1 MKRIFLCVI
10 ILMTSAVLAS
20 AQLVGILEDDARIVR
35 GTMPNGL
42 AYYLVPN
49 SSVKGYADFAFVQ
62 RNGLAMEDSS
72 SLGMTY
78 LMECMALTETHNFP
92 DGAIFSF
99 IDDMGLSRTDG
110 LEIEAEDYYTT
121 YSFNN
126 VPIGKNASV
135 VDSMLLAMFNMSS
148 ALIVDDRSVERGKH
162 FFRNMFASSM
172 TLDRRIEDSL
182 ARYYFAGTPLAP
194 PAAEDL
200 MEAVGG
206 YTAADVA
213 AFYKNRCRPD
223 RQAIVIAGDIDAAAV
238 ESKIQALFQIIS
250 RPGTPL
256 PDFPD
261 SVLDAAGGG
270 YFYFQDREADRARV
284 TFDYIADP
292 LDPSLRNTAI
302 PFIYNYVSE
311 VGMDIMRK
319 RLMSALEDAPFY
331 ALDVQTGIVPYLN
344 RISYRLS
351 VECAPEDYADAYVLI
366 LNEVERVLRYGISER
381 EFRRSSGDFM
391 DGLEETYSR
400 RSSLDNRYYRDLCVS
415 NFTDGYVMTGIE
427 LYKSY
432 IETAGTVVDSSTVA
446 TFLSSVFSADSNRTV
461 VCSSPEYSGG
471 LEYFAVRPEPYK
483 EKYIPRRS
491 EPEYAAGSITDR
503 TRFVNQSTGVV
514 SRRLPN
520 GATVAFRRLD
530 SEPGKVHFTAVARGG
545 LSLSGD
551 SLAVLRKYIN
561 DVARI
566 SVVGGMNMYGMQR
579 LQDSL
584 GVSLERTVSVGERRL
599 SGSFPVDRMEDF
611 LDVVAM
617 YFEGAEPDYGTFGKF
632 RRMKEGCEPYALN
645 SPEKVFQA
653 LRQRDVRTM
662 SGELMAEEE
671 AGIAGLD
678 YDAALRFVNALF
690 SNVSEFS
697 FIFVGDFEE
706 NDLLRAVYA
715 SLSGLPGRRAGL
727 GRSENS
733 GFFIASYDAAEEVRV
748 PMSFPRRLYSCKL
761 TVPSE
766 LTVEDR
772 MLSEVAGKV
781 IEREVIRQLS
791 LRGILAEAERR
802 FYRYPEE
809 VMTVEFRFTT
819 AGPVEDV
826 EDMFA
831 DILVSMAEKGI
842 SKGEVAGVKR
852 NMALKDRLRESR
864 DYRYWESVLR
874 NRFVNMKDFY
884 TRRSDALDAVTADQ
898 VNDLLFTVLDEGSLS
913 TLSVIPEE

>member
-10 ILMTSAVLAS
+10 VLMTSVVVAS
-20 AQLVGILEDDARIVR
+20 AQLVGILEDDVRIVR
-35 GTMPNGL
+35 GVMPNGL
-42 AYYLVPN
+42 VYYLVPN
-49 SSVKGYADFAFVQ
+49 SSVKGYADFAFIQ
-62 RNGLAMEDSS
+62 RNGVAMEDSS
-72 SLGMTY
+72 SLGLTY

-99 IDDMGLSRTDG
+99 IDDMGLSRVNG
-110 LEIEAEDYYTT
+110 LEIEAGDYHTI
-121 YSFNN
+121 YSFND
-126 VPIGKNASV
+126 VPIGKNSSM

-162 FFRNMFASSM
+162 FLRNVMASSM

-194 PAAEDL
+194 AAMGDL
-200 MEAVGG
+200 LKAVGK
-206 YTAADVA
+206 YTTADVA

-223 RQAIVIAGDIDAAAV
+223 RQAIVIAGDIDAASV
-238 ESKIQALFQIIS
+238 ESKIRALFQIIS
-250 RPGTPL
+250 RPDTPL

-292 LDPSLRNTAI
+292 LDPSLRNTAV

-311 VGMDIMRK
+311 VGMDIMKK

-351 VECAPEDYADAYVLI
+351 VECAPEDYVDAYVLI
-366 LNEVERVLRYGISER
+366 LNEVERVCQYGISDS
-381 EFRRSSGDFM
+381 EFRKSSEEFIDRL
-391 DGLEETYSR
+391 DETYRR
-400 RSSLDNRYYRDLCVS
+400 RSSLDNKYYRNICVS
-415 NFTDGYVMTGIE
+415 NFTDGYVMAGIE

-432 IETAGTVVDSSTVA
+432 IETAENVVDSHTVSA
-446 TFLSSVFSADSNRTV
+446 FLSSVFSVDSCRTV
-461 VCSSPEYSGG
+461 VCSSPEPTGG
-471 LEYFAVRPEPYK
+471 LEYFAVNPGPYV
-483 EKYIPRRS
+483 EKYFPRRS
-491 EPEYAAGSITDR
+491 SQEYAAGSITER
-503 TRFVNQSTGVV
+503 NSFVNKSTGVV

-520 GATVAFRRLD
+520 GAVVAFRKMD
-530 SEPGKVHFTAVARGG
+530 AEPGMVYFTAVARGG
-545 LSLSGD
+545 VSLSGD

-566 SVVGGMNMYGMQR
+566 SLVGKMNMYGMQR
-579 LQDSL
+579 FQDSL

-599 SGSFPVDRMEDF
+599 SGSFPVGRMEDF
-611 LDVVAM
+611 LDIVAM
-617 YFEGAEPDYGTFGKF
+617 YFEGSEPDYRTFDKF
-632 RRMKEGCEPYALN
+632 RRMEEGCGPYALN

-653 LRQRDVRTM
+653 LRQRDIRSM
-662 SGELMAEEE
+662 SGVLTAEEE
-671 AGIAGLD
+671 AGISELD
-678 YDAALRFVNALF
+678 YDAALKFVNALF

-706 NDLLRAVYA
+706 NDLLRLAYA
-715 SLSGLPGRRAGL
+715 GLSGLPGRRAGL

-733 GFFIASYDAAEEVRV
+733 SFFIASYDAAEEVRV
-748 PMSFPRRLYSCKL
+748 PMSFPRWLYSCKL

-809 VMTVEFRFTT
+809 VMTVEFSFTT
-819 AGPVEDV
+819 AEPVEDV
-826 EDMFA
+826 EDIFA
-831 DILVSMAEKGI
+831 DILVNLAENRV
-842 SKGEVAGVKR
+842 SDGEVAGVKR
-852 NMALKDRLRESR
+852 NMALKDKLRESR
-864 DYRYWESVLR
+864 DYKYWEAVLR
-874 NRFVNMKDFY
+874 NRFVDMKDFY
-884 TRRSDALDAVTADQ
+884 TRRSAALDAVTAKQ
-898 VNDLLFTVLDEGSLS
+898 VNEYLYTILEEGSLS
-913 TLSVIPEE
+913 TLSVVPE

>member
-10 ILMTSAVLAS
+10 VLMTSVVVAS
-20 AQLVGILEDDARIVR
+20 AQLVGILEDDVRIVR
-35 GTMPNGL
+35 GVMPNGL
-42 AYYLVPN
+42 VYYLVPN
-49 SSVKGYADFAFVQ
+49 SSVKGYADFAFIQ
-62 RNGLAMEDSS
+62 RNGVAMEDSS
-72 SLGMTY
+72 SLGLTY

-99 IDDMGLSRTDG
+99 IDDMGLSRVNG
-110 LEIEAEDYYTT
+110 LEIEAGDYHTI
-121 YSFNN
+121 YSFND
-126 VPIGKNASV
+126 VPIGKNSSM

-162 FFRNMFASSM
+162 FLRNVMASSM

-194 PAAEDL
+194 AAMGDL
-200 MEAVGG
+200 LKAVGK
-206 YTAADVA
+206 YTTADVA

-223 RQAIVIAGDIDAAAV
+223 RQAIVIAGDIDAASV
-238 ESKIQALFQIIS
+238 ESKIRALFQIIS
-250 RPGTPL
+250 RPDTPL

-292 LDPSLRNTAI
+292 LDPSLRNTAV

-311 VGMDIMRK
+311 VGMDIMKK

-351 VECAPEDYADAYVLI
+351 VECAPEDYVDAYVLI
-366 LNEVERVLRYGISER
+366 LNEVERVCQYGISDS
-381 EFRRSSGDFM
+381 EFRKSSEEFIDRL
-391 DGLEETYSR
+391 DETYRR
-400 RSSLDNRYYRDLCVS
+400 RSSLDNKYYRNICVS
-415 NFTDGYVMTGIE
+415 NFTDGYVMAGIE

-432 IETAGTVVDSSTVA
+432 IETAENVVDSHTVSA
-446 TFLSSVFSADSNRTV
+446 FLSSVFSVDSCRTV
-461 VCSSPEYSGG
+461 VCSSPEPTGG
-471 LEYFAVRPEPYK
+471 LEYFAVNPGPYV
-483 EKYIPRRS
+483 EKYFPRRS
-491 EPEYAAGSITDR
+491 SQEYAAGSITER
-503 TRFVNQSTGVV
+503 NSFVNKSTGVV

-520 GATVAFRRLD
+520 GAVVAFRKMD
-530 SEPGKVHFTAVARGG
+530 AEPGMVYFTAVARGG
-545 LSLSGD
+545 VSLSGD

-566 SVVGGMNMYGMQR
+566 SLVGKMNMYGMQR
-579 LQDSL
+579 FQDSL

-599 SGSFPVDRMEDF
+599 SGSFPVGRMEDF
-611 LDVVAM
+611 LDIVAM
-617 YFEGAEPDYGTFGKF
+617 YFEGSEPDYRTFDKF
-632 RRMKEGCEPYALN
+632 RRMEEGCGPYALN

-653 LRQRDVRTM
+653 LRQRDIRSM
-662 SGELMAEEE
+662 SGVLSAEEE
-671 AGIAGLD
+671 AGISELD
-678 YDAALRFVNALF
+678 YDAALKFVNALF

-706 NDLLRAVYA
+706 NDLLRSAYA

-733 GFFIASYDAAEEVRV
+733 SFFIASYDAAEEVRV
-748 PMSFPRRLYSCKL
+748 PMSFPRWLYSCKL

-809 VMTVEFRFTT
+809 VMTVEFSFTT
-819 AGPVEDV
+819 AEPVEDV
-826 EDMFA
+826 EDIFA
-831 DILVSMAEKGI
+831 DILVNLAENRV
-842 SKGEVAGVKR
+842 SDGEVAGVKR
-852 NMALKDRLRESR
+852 NMALKDKLRESR
-864 DYRYWESVLR
+864 DYKYWEAVLR
-874 NRFVNMKDFY
+874 NRFVDMKDFY
-884 TRRSDALDAVTADQ
+884 TRRSAALDAVTAKQ
-898 VNDLLFTVLDEGSLS
+898 VNEYLYTILEEGSLS
-913 TLSVIPEE
+913 TLSVVPE

>member
-10 ILMTSAVLAS
+10 VLMTSVVVAS
-20 AQLVGILEDDARIVR
+20 AQLVGILEDDVRIVR
-35 GTMPNGL
+35 GVMPNGL
-42 AYYLVPN
+42 VYYLVPN
-49 SSVKGYADFAFVQ
+49 SSVKGYADFAFIQ
-62 RNGLAMEDSS
+62 RNGVAMEDSS
-72 SLGMTY
+72 SLGLTY

-99 IDDMGLSRTDG
+99 IDDMGLSRVNG
-110 LEIEAEDYYTT
+110 LEIEAGDYHTI
-121 YSFNN
+121 YSFND
-126 VPIGKNASV
+126 VPIGKNSSM

-162 FFRNMFASSM
+162 FLRNVMASSM

-194 PAAEDL
+194 AAMGDL
-200 MEAVGG
+200 LKAVGK
-206 YTAADVA
+206 YTTADVA

-223 RQAIVIAGDIDAAAV
+223 RQAIVIAGDIDAASV
-238 ESKIQALFQIIS
+238 ESKIRALFQIIS
-250 RPGTPL
+250 RPDTPL

-292 LDPSLRNTAI
+292 LDPSLRNTAV

-311 VGMDIMRK
+311 VGMDIMKK

-351 VECAPEDYADAYVLI
+351 VECAPEDYVDAYVLI
-366 LNEVERVLRYGISER
+366 LNEVERVCQYGISDS
-381 EFRRSSGDFM
+381 EFRKSSEEFIDRL
-391 DGLEETYSR
+391 DETYRR
-400 RSSLDNRYYRDLCVS
+400 RSSLDNKYYRNICVS
-415 NFTDGYVMTGIE
+415 NFTDGYVMAGIE

-432 IETAGTVVDSSTVA
+432 IETAENVVDSHTVSA
-446 TFLSSVFSADSNRTV
+446 FLSSVFSVDSCRTV
-461 VCSSPEYSGG
+461 VCSSPEPTGG
-471 LEYFAVRPEPYK
+471 LEYFAVNPGPYV
-483 EKYIPRRS
+483 EKYFPRRS
-491 EPEYAAGSITDR
+491 SQEYAAGSITER
-503 TRFVNQSTGVV
+503 NSFVNKSTGVV

-520 GATVAFRRLD
+520 GAVVAFRKMD
-530 SEPGKVHFTAVARGG
+530 AEPGMVYFTAVARGG
-545 LSLSGD
+545 VSLSGD

-566 SVVGGMNMYGMQR
+566 SLVGKMNMYGMQR
-579 LQDSL
+579 FQDSL

-599 SGSFPVDRMEDF
+599 SGSFPVGRMEDF
-611 LDVVAM
+611 LDIVAM
-617 YFEGAEPDYGTFGKF
+617 YFEGSEPDYRTFDKF
-632 RRMKEGCEPYALN
+632 RRMEEGCAPYALN

-653 LRQRDVRTM
+653 LRQRDIRSM
-662 SGELMAEEE
+662 SGVLTAEEE
-671 AGIAGLD
+671 AGISELD
-678 YDAALRFVNALF
+678 YDAALKFVSALF

-706 NDLLRAVYA
+706 NDLLRSAYA

-733 GFFIASYDAAEEVRV
+733 SFFIASYDAAEEVRV
-748 PMSFPRRLYSCKL
+748 PMSFPRWLYSCKL

-809 VMTVEFRFTT
+809 VMTVEFSFTT
-819 AGPVEDV
+819 AEPVEDV
-826 EDMFA
+826 EDIFA
-831 DILVSMAEKGI
+831 DILVNLAENRV
-842 SKGEVAGVKR
+842 SDGEVAGVKR
-852 NMALKDRLRESR
+852 NMALKDKLRESR
-864 DYRYWESVLR
+864 DYKYWEAVLR
-874 NRFVNMKDFY
+874 NRFVDMKDFY
-884 TRRSDALDAVTADQ
+884 TRRSAALDAVTAKQ
-898 VNDLLFTVLDEGSLS
+898 VNEYLYTILEEGSLS
-913 TLSVIPEE
+913 TLSVVPE

>member
-1 MKRIFLCVI
+1 M
-10 ILMTSAVLAS
+10 ILMTSSVLAS

-35 GTMPNGL
+35 GIMPNGL
-42 AYYLVPN
+42 VYYLVPN

-62 RNGLAMEDSS
+62 RNGLALEDSS

-99 IDDMGLSRTDG
+99 IDDMGLSRVNG
-110 LEIEAEDYYTT
+110 LEIEAGDYHTI
-121 YSFNN
+121 YSFND
-126 VPIGKNASV
+126 VPIGKN
-135 VDSMLLAMFNMSS
+135 SS
-148 ALIVDDRSVERGKH
+148 LIVDDRSVERGKH

-194 PAAEDL
+194 AAIEDL
-200 MEAVGG
+200 LKAVDG

-238 ESKIQALFQIIS
+238 ESKIRALFQIIP

-284 TFDYIADP
+284 TFDYIVDP

-311 VGMDIMRK
+311 VGMDIMKK

-351 VECAPEDYADAYVLI
+351 VECAPEDYVDAYVLI
-366 LNEVERVLRYGISER
+366 LNEVERVCQYGISDS
-381 EFRRSSGDFM
+381 EFRKSSEEFIDRL
-391 DGLEETYSR
+391 DETYRR
-400 RSSLDNRYYRDLCVS
+400 RSSLDNKYYRNICVS
-415 NFTDGYVMTGIE
+415 NFTDGYVMAGIE

-432 IETAGTVVDSSTVA
+432 IETAENVVDSHTVSA
-446 TFLSSVFSADSNRTV
+446 FLSSVFSVDSCRTV
-461 VCSSPEYSGG
+461 VCSSPEPTGG
-471 LEYFAVRPEPYK
+471 LEYFAVNPGPYV
-483 EKYIPRRS
+483 EKYFPRRS
-491 EPEYAAGSITDR
+491 SQEYAAGSITER
-503 TRFVNQSTGVV
+503 NSFVNKSTGVV

-520 GATVAFRRLD
+520 GAVVAFRKMD
-530 SEPGKVHFTAVARGG
+530 AEPGMVYFTAVARGG
-545 LSLSGD
+545 VSLSGD

-566 SVVGGMNMYGMQR
+566 SLVGKMNMYGMQR
-579 LQDSL
+579 FQDSL

-599 SGSFPVDRMEDF
+599 SGSFPVEHMEDF
-611 LDVVAM
+611 LDIVAM
-617 YFEGAEPDYGTFGKF
+617 YFEGSEPDYQTFDKF
-632 RRMKEGCEPYALN
+632 RRMEEGCGPYALN

-653 LRQRDVRTM
+653 LRQRDIRSM
-662 SGELMAEEE
+662 SGVLTAEEE
-671 AGIAGLD
+671 AGISELD
-678 YDAALRFVNALF
+678 YDAALKFVNALF

-706 NDLLRAVYA
+706 NDLLRSAYA

-733 GFFIASYDAAEEVRV
+733 SFFIASYDAAEEVRV
-748 PMSFPRRLYSCKL
+748 PMSFPRWLYSCKL

-809 VMTVEFRFTT
+809 VMTVEFSFT
-819 AGPVEDV
+819 AAEPVEDV
-826 EDMFA
+826 EEMFA
-831 DILVSMAEKGI
+831 DILVALAEKGV
-842 SKGEVAGVKR
+842 SEGEVAGVKR
-852 NMALKDRLRESR
+852 NMALKDKLRESR
-864 DYRYWESVLR
+864 DYKYWEAVLR
-874 NRFVNMKDFY
+874 NRFVDMKDFY
-884 TRRSDALDAVTADQ
+884 TRRSAALDAVTAKQ
-898 VNDLLFTVLDEGSLS
+898 VNEYLYTILEEGSLS
-913 TLSVIPEE
+913 TLSVVPE

>member
-99 IDDMGLSRTDG
+99 ID
-110 LEIEAEDYYTT
+110 EEDYHTT

-194 PAAEDL
+194 AAIGDL
-200 MEAVGG
+200 LKAVDG

-238 ESKIQALFQIIS
+238 ESKIRALFQIIP

-284 TFDYIADP
+284 TFDYIVDP

-311 VGMDIMRK
+311 VGMDIMKK

-432 IETAGTVVDSSTVA
+432 IETAGTVVDSSTVTA
-446 TFLSSVFSADSNRTV
+446 FLSSVFSADSNRTV

-520 GATVAFRRLD
+520 GATVAFRRLG

-566 SVVGGMNMYGMQR
+566 SVLGGMNMYGMHR
-579 LQDSL
+579 FQDSL

-831 DILVSMAEKGI
+831 DILVSMAEKGV

-884 TRRSDALDAVTADQ
+884 TRRSAALDAVTADQ

>member
-10 ILMTSAVLAS
+10 VLMTSSVLAS
-20 AQLVGILEDDARIVR
+20 AQLVGILEDDVRIVR
-35 GTMPNGL
+35 GVMPNGL
-42 AYYLVPN
+42 VYYLVPN
-49 SSVKGYADFAFVQ
+49 SSVKGYADFAFIQ
-62 RNGLAMEDSS
+62 RNGVAMEDSS
-72 SLGMTY
+72 SLGLTY

-99 IDDMGLSRTDG
+99 IDDMGLSRVNG
-110 LEIEAEDYYTT
+110 LEIEAGDYHTI
-121 YSFNN
+121 YSFND
-126 VPIGKNASV
+126 VPIGKNSSM

-162 FFRNMFASSM
+162 FLRNVMASSM

-194 PAAEDL
+194 AAMGDL
-200 MEAVGG
+200 LKAVGK
-206 YTAADVA
+206 YTTADVA

-223 RQAIVIAGDIDAAAV
+223 RQAIVIAGDIDAASV
-238 ESKIQALFQIIS
+238 ESKIRALFQIIS
-250 RPGTPL
+250 RPDTPL

-292 LDPSLRNTAI
+292 LDPSLRNTAV

-311 VGMDIMRK
+311 VGMDIMKK

-351 VECAPEDYADAYVLI
+351 VECAPEDYVDAYVLI
-366 LNEVERVLRYGISER
+366 LNEVERVCQYGISDS
-381 EFRRSSGDFM
+381 EFRKSSEEFIDRL
-391 DGLEETYSR
+391 DETYRR
-400 RSSLDNRYYRDLCVS
+400 RSSLDNKYYRNICVS
-415 NFTDGYVMTGIE
+415 NFTDGYVMAGIE

-432 IETAGTVVDSSTVA
+432 IETAENVVDSHTVSA
-446 TFLSSVFSADSNRTV
+446 FLSSVFSVDSCRTV
-461 VCSSPEYSGG
+461 VCSSPEPTGG
-471 LEYFAVRPEPYK
+471 LEYFAVNPGPYV
-483 EKYIPRRS
+483 EKYFPRRS
-491 EPEYAAGSITDR
+491 SQEYAAGSITER
-503 TRFVNQSTGVV
+503 NSFVNKSTGVV

-520 GATVAFRRLD
+520 GAVVAFRKMD
-530 SEPGKVHFTAVARGG
+530 AEPGMVYFTAVARGG
-545 LSLSGD
+545 VSLSGD

-566 SVVGGMNMYGMQR
+566 SLVGKMNMYGMQR
-579 LQDSL
+579 FQDSL

-599 SGSFPVDRMEDF
+599 SGSFPVERMEDF
-611 LDVVAM
+611 LDIVAM
-617 YFEGAEPDYGTFGKF
+617 YFEGSEPDYRTFDKF
-632 RRMKEGCEPYALN
+632 RRMEEGCGPYALN

-653 LRQRDVRTM
+653 LRQRDIRSM
-662 SGELMAEEE
+662 SGVLTAEEE
-671 AGIAGLD
+671 AGISELD
-678 YDAALRFVNALF
+678 YDAALKFVNALF

-706 NDLLRAVYA
+706 NDLLRSAYA

-733 GFFIASYDAAEEVRV
+733 SFFIASYDAAEEVRV
-748 PMSFPRRLYSCKL
+748 PMSFPRWLYSCKL

-809 VMTVEFRFTT
+809 VMTVEFSFTT
-819 AGPVEDV
+819 AEPVEDV
-826 EDMFA
+826 EDIFA
-831 DILVSMAEKGI
+831 DILVNLAENRV
-842 SKGEVAGVKR
+842 SDGEVAGVKR
-852 NMALKDRLRESR
+852 NMALKDKLRESR
-864 DYRYWESVLR
+864 DYKYWEAVLR
-874 NRFVNMKDFY
+874 NRFVDMKDFY
-884 TRRSDALDAVTADQ
+884 TRRSAALDAVTAKQ
-898 VNDLLFTVLDEGSLS
+898 VNEYLYTILEEGSLS
-913 TLSVIPEE
+913 TLSVVPE

>member
-10 ILMTSAVLAS
+10 VLMTSVVVAS
-20 AQLVGILEDDARIVR
+20 AQLVGILEDDVRIVR
-35 GTMPNGL
+35 GVMPNGL
-42 AYYLVPN
+42 VYYLVPN
-49 SSVKGYADFAFVQ
+49 SSVKGYADFAFIQ
-62 RNGLAMEDSS
+62 RNGVAMEDSS
-72 SLGMTY
+72 SLGLTY

-99 IDDMGLSRTDG
+99 IDDMGLSRVNG
-110 LEIEAEDYYTT
+110 LEIEAGDYHTI
-121 YSFNN
+121 YSFND
-126 VPIGKNASV
+126 VPIGKNSSM

-162 FFRNMFASSM
+162 FLRNVMASSM

-194 PAAEDL
+194 AAMGDL
-200 MEAVGG
+200 LKAVGK
-206 YTAADVA
+206 YTTADVA

-223 RQAIVIAGDIDAAAV
+223 RQAIVIAGDIDAASV
-238 ESKIQALFQIIS
+238 ESKIRALFQIIS
-250 RPGTPL
+250 RPDTPL

-292 LDPSLRNTAI
+292 LDPSLRNTAV

-311 VGMDIMRK
+311 VGMDIMKK

-351 VECAPEDYADAYVLI
+351 VECAPEDYVDAYVLI
-366 LNEVERVLRYGISER
+366 LNEVERVCQYGISDS
-381 EFRRSSGDFM
+381 EFRKSSEEFIDRL
-391 DGLEETYSR
+391 DETYRR
-400 RSSLDNRYYRDLCVS
+400 RSSLDNKYYRNICVS
-415 NFTDGYVMTGIE
+415 NFTDGYVMAGIE

-432 IETAGTVVDSSTVA
+432 IETAENVVDSHTVSA
-446 TFLSSVFSADSNRTV
+446 FLSSVFSVDSCRTV
-461 VCSSPEYSGG
+461 VCSSPEPTGG
-471 LEYFAVRPEPYK
+471 LEYFAVNPGPYV
-483 EKYIPRRS
+483 EKYFPRRS
-491 EPEYAAGSITDR
+491 SQEYAAGSITER
-503 TRFVNQSTGVV
+503 NSFVNKSTGVV

-520 GATVAFRRLD
+520 GAVVAFRKMD
-530 SEPGKVHFTAVARGG
+530 AEPGMVYFTAVARGG
-545 LSLSGD
+545 VSLSGD

-566 SVVGGMNMYGMQR
+566 SLVGKMNMYGMQR
-579 LQDSL
+579 FQDSL

-599 SGSFPVDRMEDF
+599 SGSFPVERMEDF
-611 LDVVAM
+611 LDIVAM
-617 YFEGAEPDYGTFGKF
+617 YFEGSEPDYRTFDKF
-632 RRMKEGCEPYALN
+632 RRMEEGCGPYALN

-653 LRQRDVRTM
+653 LRQRDIRSM
-662 SGELMAEEE
+662 SGVLTAEEE
-671 AGIAGLD
+671 AGISELD
-678 YDAALRFVNALF
+678 YDAALKFVNALF

-706 NDLLRAVYA
+706 NDLLRSAYA

-733 GFFIASYDAAEEVRV
+733 SFFIASYDAAEEVRV
-748 PMSFPRRLYSCKL
+748 PMSFPRWLYSCKL

-809 VMTVEFRFTT
+809 VMTVEFSFTT
-819 AGPVEDV
+819 AEPVEDV
-826 EDMFA
+826 EDIFA
-831 DILVSMAEKGI
+831 DILVNLAENRV
-842 SKGEVAGVKR
+842 SDGEVAGVKR
-852 NMALKDRLRESR
+852 NMALKDKLRESR
-864 DYRYWESVLR
+864 DYKYWEAVLR
-874 NRFVNMKDFY
+874 NRFVDMKDFY
-884 TRRSDALDAVTADQ
+884 TRRSAALDAVTAKQ
-898 VNDLLFTVLDEGSLS
+898 VNEYLYTILEEGSLS
-913 TLSVIPEE
+913 TLSVVPE

>member
-10 ILMTSAVLAS
+10 VLMTSVVVAS
-20 AQLVGILEDDARIVR
+20 AQLVGILEDDVRIVR
-35 GTMPNGL
+35 GVMPNGL
-42 AYYLVPN
+42 VYYLVPN
-49 SSVKGYADFAFVQ
+49 SSVKGYADFAFIQ
-62 RNGLAMEDSS
+62 RNGVAMEDSS
-72 SLGMTY
+72 SLGLTY

-99 IDDMGLSRTDG
+99 IDDMGLSRVNG
-110 LEIEAEDYYTT
+110 LEIEAGDYHTI
-121 YSFNN
+121 YSFND
-126 VPIGKNASV
+126 VPIGKNSSM

-162 FFRNMFASSM
+162 FLRNVMASSM

-194 PAAEDL
+194 AAMGDL
-200 MEAVGG
+200 LKAVGK
-206 YTAADVA
+206 YTTADVA

-223 RQAIVIAGDIDAAAV
+223 RQAIVIAGDIDAASV
-238 ESKIQALFQIIS
+238 ESKIRALFQIIS
-250 RPGTPL
+250 RPDTPL

-292 LDPSLRNTAI
+292 LAPSLRNTAV

-311 VGMDIMRK
+311 VGMDIMKK

-351 VECAPEDYADAYVLI
+351 VECAPEDYVDAYVLI
-366 LNEVERVLRYGISER
+366 LNEVERVCQYGISDS
-381 EFRRSSGDFM
+381 EFRKSSEEFIDRL
-391 DGLEETYSR
+391 DETYRR
-400 RSSLDNRYYRDLCVS
+400 RSSLDNKYYRNICVS
-415 NFTDGYVMTGIE
+415 NFTDGYVMAGIE

-432 IETAGTVVDSSTVA
+432 IETADNVVDSHTVSA
-446 TFLSSVFSADSNRTV
+446 FLSSVFSVDSCRTV
-461 VCSSPEYSGG
+461 VCSSPEPTGG
-471 LEYFAVRPEPYK
+471 LEYFAVRPGPYR
-483 EKYIPRRS
+483 EKYVSRRP
-491 EPEYAAGSITDR
+491 ELEYAAGSITDR
-503 TRFVNQSTGVV
+503 TRFVNKSTGVV

-520 GATVAFRRLD
+520 GAVVAFRKMD
-530 SEPGKVHFTAVARGG
+530 AEPGMVYFTAVARGG
-545 LSLSGD
+545 VSLSGD

-566 SVVGGMNMYGMQR
+566 SLVGKMNMYGMR
-579 LQDSL
+579 RFQDSL

-599 SGSFPVDRMEDF
+599 SGSFPVGRMEDF
-611 LDVVAM
+611 LDIVAM
-617 YFEGAEPDYGTFGKF
+617 YFEGSEPDYQTFDKF
-632 RRMKEGCEPYALN
+632 RRMEEGCGPYALN

-653 LRQRDVRTM
+653 LRQRDIRSM
-662 SGELMAEEE
+662 SGVLTAEEE
-671 AGIAGLD
+671 AGISELD
-678 YDAALRFVNALF
+678 YDAALKFVNALF

-706 NDLLRAVYA
+706 NDLLRSAYA

-733 GFFIASYDAAEEVRV
+733 SFFIASYDAAEEVRV
-748 PMSFPRRLYSCKL
+748 PMSFPRWLYSCKL

-809 VMTVEFRFTT
+809 VMTVEFSFTT
-819 AGPVEDV
+819 AEPVEDV
-826 EDMFA
+826 EDIFA
-831 DILVSMAEKGI
+831 DILVNLAENRV
-842 SKGEVAGVKR
+842 SDGEVAGVKR
-852 NMALKDRLRESR
+852 NMALKDKLRESR
-864 DYRYWESVLR
+864 DYKYWEAVLR

-884 TRRSDALDAVTADQ
+884 TRRSAALDAVTAKQ
-898 VNDLLFTVLDEGSLS
+898 VNEYLYTILEEGSLS
-913 TLSVIPEE
+913 TLSVVPE

>member
-1 MKRIFLCVI
+1 M
-10 ILMTSAVLAS
+10 ILMTSSVLAS
-20 AQLVGILEDDARIVR
+20 AQLVGILEDDVRIVR
-35 GTMPNGL
+35 GVMPNGL
-42 AYYLVPN
+42 VYYLVPN
-49 SSVKGYADFAFVQ
+49 SSVKGYADFAFIQ
-62 RNGLAMEDSS
+62 RNGVAMEDSS
-72 SLGMTY
+72 SLGLTY

-99 IDDMGLSRTDG
+99 IDDMGLSRVNG
-110 LEIEAEDYYTT
+110 LEIEAGDYHTI
-121 YSFNN
+121 YSFND
-126 VPIGKNASV
+126 VPIGKNSSM

-162 FFRNMFASSM
+162 FLRNVMASSM

-194 PAAEDL
+194 AAMGDL
-200 MEAVGG
+200 LKAVGK
-206 YTAADVA
+206 YTTADVA

-223 RQAIVIAGDIDAAAV
+223 RQAIVIAGDIDAASV
-238 ESKIQALFQIIS
+238 ESKIRALFQIIS
-250 RPGTPL
+250 RPDTPL

-292 LDPSLRNTAI
+292 LDPSLRNTAV

-311 VGMDIMRK
+311 VGMDIMKK

-351 VECAPEDYADAYVLI
+351 VECAPEDYVDAYVLI
-366 LNEVERVLRYGISER
+366 LNEVERVCQYGISDS
-381 EFRRSSGDFM
+381 EFRKSSEEFIDRL
-391 DGLEETYSR
+391 DETYRR
-400 RSSLDNRYYRDLCVS
+400 RSSLDNKYYRNICVS
-415 NFTDGYVMTGIE
+415 NFTDGYVMAGIE

-432 IETAGTVVDSSTVA
+432 IETAENVVDSHTVSA
-446 TFLSSVFSADSNRTV
+446 FLSSVFSVDSCRTV
-461 VCSSPEYSGG
+461 VCSSPEPTGG
-471 LEYFAVRPEPYK
+471 LEYFAVNPGPYV
-483 EKYIPRRS
+483 EKYFPRRS
-491 EPEYAAGSITDR
+491 SQEYAAGSITER
-503 TRFVNQSTGVV
+503 NSFVNKSTGVV

-520 GATVAFRRLD
+520 GAVVAFRKMD
-530 SEPGKVHFTAVARGG
+530 AEPGMVYFTAVARGG
-545 LSLSGD
+545 VSLSGD

-566 SVVGGMNMYGMQR
+566 SLIGKMNMYGMQR
-579 LQDSL
+579 FQDSL

-599 SGSFPVDRMEDF
+599 SGSFPVGRMEDF
-611 LDVVAM
+611 LDIVAM
-617 YFEGAEPDYGTFGKF
+617 YFEGSEPDYRTFDKF
-632 RRMKEGCEPYALN
+632 RRMEEGCGPYALN

-653 LRQRDVRTM
+653 LRQRDIRSM
-662 SGELMAEEE
+662 SGVLTAEEE
-671 AGIAGLD
+671 AGISELD
-678 YDAALRFVNALF
+678 YDAALKFVNALF

-706 NDLLRAVYA
+706 NDLLRSAYA

-733 GFFIASYDAAEEVRV
+733 SFFIASYDAAEEVRV
-748 PMSFPRRLYSCKL
+748 PMSFPRWLYSCKL

-809 VMTVEFRFTT
+809 VMTVEFSFTT
-819 AGPVEDV
+819 AEPVEDV
-826 EDMFA
+826 EDIFA
-831 DILVSMAEKGI
+831 DILVNLAENRV
-842 SKGEVAGVKR
+842 SDGEVAGVKR
-852 NMALKDRLRESR
+852 NMALKDKLRESR
-864 DYRYWESVLR
+864 DYKYWEAVLR
-874 NRFVNMKDFY
+874 NRFVDMKDFY
-884 TRRSDALDAVTADQ
+884 TRRSAALDAVTAKQ
-898 VNDLLFTVLDEGSLS
+898 VNEYLYTILEEGSLS
-913 TLSVIPEE
+913 TLSVVPE

>member
-1 MKRIFLCVI
+1 M
-10 ILMTSAVLAS
+10 ILMTSSVLAS
-20 AQLVGILEDDARIVR
+20 AQLVGILEDDVRIVR
-35 GTMPNGL
+35 GVMPNGL
-42 AYYLVPN
+42 VYYLVPN
-49 SSVKGYADFAFVQ
+49 SSVKGYADFAFIQ
-62 RNGLAMEDSS
+62 RNGVAMEDSS
-72 SLGMTY
+72 SLGLTY

-99 IDDMGLSRTDG
+99 IDDMGLSRVNG
-110 LEIEAEDYYTT
+110 LEIEAGDYHTI
-121 YSFNN
+121 YSFND
-126 VPIGKNASV
+126 VPIGKNSSM

-162 FFRNMFASSM
+162 FLRNVMASSM

-194 PAAEDL
+194 AAMGDL
-200 MEAVGG
+200 LKAVGK
-206 YTAADVA
+206 YTTADVA

-223 RQAIVIAGDIDAAAV
+223 RQAIVIAGDIDAASV
-238 ESKIQALFQIIS
+238 ESKIRALFQIIS
-250 RPGTPL
+250 RPDTPL

-292 LDPSLRNTAI
+292 LDPSLRNTAV

-311 VGMDIMRK
+311 VGMDIMK
-319 RLMSALEDAPFY
+319 MEDAPFY

-351 VECAPEDYADAYVLI
+351 VECAPEDYVDAYVLI
-366 LNEVERVLRYGISER
+366 MNEVERVCQYGISDS
-381 EFRRSSGDFM
+381 EFRKSSEEFIDRL
-391 DGLEETYSR
+391 DETYRR
-400 RSSLDNRYYRDLCVS
+400 RSSLDNKYYRNICVS
-415 NFTDGYVMTGIE
+415 NFTDGYVMAGIE

-432 IETAGTVVDSSTVA
+432 IETAENVVDSHTVSA
-446 TFLSSVFSADSNRTV
+446 FLSSVFSVDSCRTV
-461 VCSSPEYSGG
+461 VCSSPEPTGG
-471 LEYFAVRPEPYK
+471 LEYFAVNPGPYV
-483 EKYIPRRS
+483 EKYFPRRS
-491 EPEYAAGSITDR
+491 SQEYAAGSITER
-503 TRFVNQSTGVV
+503 NSFVNKSTGVV

-520 GATVAFRRLD
+520 GAVVAFRKMD
-530 SEPGKVHFTAVARGG
+530 AEPGMVYFTAVARGG
-545 LSLSGD
+545 VSLSGD

-566 SVVGGMNMYGMQR
+566 SLVGKMNMYGMQR
-579 LQDSL
+579 FQDSL

-599 SGSFPVDRMEDF
+599 SGSFPVGRMEDF
-611 LDVVAM
+611 LDIVAM
-617 YFEGAEPDYGTFGKF
+617 YFGGSEPDYRTFDKF
-632 RRMKEGCEPYALN
+632 RRMEEGCGPYALN

-653 LRQRDVRTM
+653 LRQRDIRSM
-662 SGELMAEEE
+662 SGVLTAEEE
-671 AGIAGLD
+671 AGISELD
-678 YDAALRFVNALF
+678 YDAALKFVNALF

-706 NDLLRAVYA
+706 NDLLRSAYA

-733 GFFIASYDAAEEVRV
+733 SFFIASYDAAEEVRV
-748 PMSFPRRLYSCKL
+748 PMSFPRWLYSCKL

-809 VMTVEFRFTT
+809 VMTVEFSFTT
-819 AGPVEDV
+819 AEPVEDV
-826 EDMFA
+826 EDIFA
-831 DILVSMAEKGI
+831 DILVNLAENRV
-842 SKGEVAGVKR
+842 SDGEVAGVKR
-852 NMALKDRLRESR
+852 NMALKDKLRESR
-864 DYRYWESVLR
+864 DYKYWEAVLR
-874 NRFVNMKDFY
+874 NRFVDMKDFY
-884 TRRSDALDAVTADQ
+884 TRRSAALDAVTAKQ
-898 VNDLLFTVLDEGSLS
+898 VNEYLYTILEEGSLS
-913 TLSVIPEE
+913 TLSVVPE

>member
-10 ILMTSAVLAS
+10 VLMTSVVVAS
-20 AQLVGILEDDARIVR
+20 AQLVGILEDDVRIVR
-35 GTMPNGL
+35 GVMPNGL
-42 AYYLVPN
+42 VYYLVPN
-49 SSVKGYADFAFVQ
+49 SSVKGYADFAFIQ
-62 RNGLAMEDSS
+62 RNGVAMEDSS
-72 SLGMTY
+72 SLGLTY

-99 IDDMGLSRTDG
+99 IDDMGLSRANG
-110 LEIEAEDYYTT
+110 LEIEAGDYHTI
-121 YSFNN
+121 YSFND
-126 VPIGKNASV
+126 VPIGKNSSM

-162 FFRNMFASSM
+162 FLRNVMASSM

-194 PAAEDL
+194 AAMGDL
-200 MEAVGG
+200 LKAVGK
-206 YTAADVA
+206 YTTADVA

-223 RQAIVIAGDIDAAAV
+223 RQAIVIAGDIDAASV
-238 ESKIQALFQIIS
+238 ESKIRALFQIIS
-250 RPGTPL
+250 RPDTPL

-292 LDPSLRNTAI
+292 LDPSLRNTAV

-311 VGMDIMRK
+311 VGMDIMKK

-351 VECAPEDYADAYVLI
+351 VECAPEDYVDAYVLI
-366 LNEVERVLRYGISER
+366 LNEVERVCQYGISDS
-381 EFRRSSGDFM
+381 EFRKSSEEFIDRL
-391 DGLEETYSR
+391 DETYRR
-400 RSSLDNRYYRDLCVS
+400 RSSLDNKYYRNICVS
-415 NFTDGYVMTGIE
+415 NFTDGYVMAGIE

-432 IETAGTVVDSSTVA
+432 IETAENVVDSHTVSA
-446 TFLSSVFSADSNRTV
+446 FLSSVFSVDSCRTV
-461 VCSSPEYSGG
+461 VCSSPEPTGG
-471 LEYFAVRPEPYK
+471 LEYFAVNPGPYV
-483 EKYIPRRS
+483 EKYFPRRS
-491 EPEYAAGSITDR
+491 SQEYAAGSITER
-503 TRFVNQSTGVV
+503 NSFVNKSTGVV

-520 GATVAFRRLD
+520 GAVVAFRKMD
-530 SEPGKVHFTAVARGG
+530 AEPGMVYFTAVARGG
-545 LSLSGD
+545 VSLSGD

-566 SVVGGMNMYGMQR
+566 SLVGKMNMYGMQR
-579 LQDSL
+579 FQDSL

-599 SGSFPVDRMEDF
+599 SGSFPVGRMEDF
-611 LDVVAM
+611 LDIVAM
-617 YFEGAEPDYGTFGKF
+617 YFEGSEPDFRTFDKF
-632 RRMKEGCEPYALN
+632 RRMEEGCGPYALN

-653 LRQRDVRTM
+653 LRQRDIRSM
-662 SGELMAEEE
+662 SGVLTAEEE
-671 AGIAGLD
+671 AGISELD
-678 YDAALRFVNALF
+678 YDAALKFVNALF

-706 NDLLRAVYA
+706 NDLLRSAYA

-733 GFFIASYDAAEEVRV
+733 SFFIASYDAAEEVRV
-748 PMSFPRRLYSCKL
+748 PMSFPRWLYSCKL

-809 VMTVEFRFTT
+809 VMTVEFSFTT
-819 AGPVEDV
+819 AEPVEDV
-826 EDMFA
+826 EDIFA
-831 DILVSMAEKGI
+831 DILVNLAENRV
-842 SKGEVAGVKR
+842 SDGEVAGVKR
-852 NMALKDRLRESR
+852 NMALKDKLRESR
-864 DYRYWESVLR
+864 DYKYWEAVLR

-884 TRRSDALDAVTADQ
+884 TRRSAALDAVTAKQ
-898 VNDLLFTVLDEGSLS
+898 VNEYLYTILEEGSLS
-913 TLSVIPEE
+913 TLSVVPE

>member
-10 ILMTSAVLAS
+10 VLMTSVVVAS
-20 AQLVGILEDDARIVR
+20 AQLVGILEDDVRIVR
-35 GTMPNGL
+35 GVMPNGL
-42 AYYLVPN
+42 VYYLVPN
-49 SSVKGYADFAFVQ
+49 SSVKGYADFAFIQ
-62 RNGLAMEDSS
+62 RNGVAMEDSS
-72 SLGMTY
+72 SLGLTY

-99 IDDMGLSRTDG
+99 IDDMGLSRVNG
-110 LEIEAEDYYTT
+110 LEIEAGDYHTI
-121 YSFNN
+121 YSFND
-126 VPIGKNASV
+126 VPIGKNSSM

-162 FFRNMFASSM
+162 FLRNVMASSM

-194 PAAEDL
+194 AAMGDL
-200 MEAVGG
+200 LKAVGK
-206 YTAADVA
+206 YTTADVA

-223 RQAIVIAGDIDAAAV
+223 RQAIVIAGDIDAASV
-238 ESKIQALFQIIS
+238 ESKIRALFQIIS
-250 RPGTPL
+250 RPDTPL

-292 LDPSLRNTAI
+292 LDPSLRNTAV

-311 VGMDIMRK
+311 VGMDIMKK

-351 VECAPEDYADAYVLI
+351 VECAPEDYVDAYVLI
-366 LNEVERVLRYGISER
+366 LNEVERVCQYGISDS
-381 EFRRSSGDFM
+381 EFRKSSEEFIDRL
-391 DGLEETYSR
+391 DETYRR
-400 RSSLDNRYYRDLCVS
+400 RSSLDNKYYRNICVS
-415 NFTDGYVMTGIE
+415 NFTDGYVMAGIE

-432 IETAGTVVDSSTVA
+432 IETAENVVDSHTVSA
-446 TFLSSVFSADSNRTV
+446 FLYSVFSVDSCRTV
-461 VCSSPEYSGG
+461 VCSSPEPTGG
-471 LEYFAVRPEPYK
+471 LEYFAVNPGPYV
-483 EKYIPRRS
+483 EKYFPRRFS
-491 EPEYAAGSITDR
+491 QEYAAGSITER
-503 TRFVNQSTGVV
+503 NSFVNKSTGVV
-514 SRRLPN
+514 SGRLPN
-520 GATVAFRRLD
+520 GAVVAFRKMD
-530 SEPGKVHFTAVARGG
+530 AEPGMVYFTAVARGG
-545 LSLSGD
+545 VSLSGD

-566 SVVGGMNMYGMQR
+566 SLVGKMNMYGMQR
-579 LQDSL
+579 FQDSL

-599 SGSFPVDRMEDF
+599 SGSFPVGRMEDF
-611 LDVVAM
+611 LDIVAM
-617 YFEGAEPDYGTFGKF
+617 YFEGSEPDYRTFDKF
-632 RRMKEGCEPYALN
+632 RRMEEGCGPYALN

-653 LRQRDVRTM
+653 LRQRDIRSM
-662 SGELMAEEE
+662 SGVLTAEEE
-671 AGIAGLD
+671 AGISELD
-678 YDAALRFVNALF
+678 YDAALKFVNALF

-706 NDLLRAVYA
+706 NDLLRSAYA
-715 SLSGLPGRRAGL
+715 GLSGLPGRRAGL

-733 GFFIASYDAAEEVRV
+733 SFFIASYDAAEEVRV
-748 PMSFPRRLYSCKL
+748 PMSFPRWLYSCKL

-809 VMTVEFRFTT
+809 VMTVEFSFTT
-819 AGPVEDV
+819 AEPVEDV
-826 EDMFA
+826 EDIFA
-831 DILVSMAEKGI
+831 DILVNLAENRV
-842 SKGEVAGVKR
+842 SDGEVAGVKR
-852 NMALKDRLRESR
+852 NMALKDKLRESR
-864 DYRYWESVLR
+864 DYKYWEAVLR
-874 NRFVNMKDFY
+874 NRFVDMKDFY
-884 TRRSDALDAVTADQ
+884 TRRSAALDAVTAKQ
-898 VNDLLFTVLDEGSLS
+898 VNEYLYTILEEGSLS
-913 TLSVIPEE
+913 TLSVVPE

>member
-1 MKRIFLCVI
+1 M
-10 ILMTSAVLAS
+10 ILMTSSVLAS
-20 AQLVGILEDDARIVR
+20 AQLVGILEDDVRIVR
-35 GTMPNGL
+35 GVMPNGL
-42 AYYLVPN
+42 VYYLVPN
-49 SSVKGYADFAFVQ
+49 SSVKGYADFAFIQ
-62 RNGLAMEDSS
+62 RNGVAMEDSS
-72 SLGMTY
+72 SLGLTY

-99 IDDMGLSRTDG
+99 IDDMGLSRANG
-110 LEIEAEDYYTT
+110 LEIEAGDYHTI
-121 YSFNN
+121 YSFND
-126 VPIGKNASV
+126 VPIGKNSSM

-162 FFRNMFASSM
+162 FLRNVMASSM

-194 PAAEDL
+194 AAMGDL
-200 MEAVGG
+200 LKAVGK
-206 YTAADVA
+206 YTTADVA

-223 RQAIVIAGDIDAAAV
+223 RQAIVIAGDIDAASV
-238 ESKIQALFQIIS
+238 ESKIRALFQIIS
-250 RPGTPL
+250 RPDTPL

-292 LDPSLRNTAI
+292 LDPSLRNTAV

-311 VGMDIMRK
+311 VGMDIMKK

-351 VECAPEDYADAYVLI
+351 VECAPEDYVDAYVLI
-366 LNEVERVLRYGISER
+366 LNEVERVCQYGISDS
-381 EFRRSSGDFM
+381 EFRKSSEEFIDRL
-391 DGLEETYSR
+391 DETYRR
-400 RSSLDNRYYRDLCVS
+400 RSSLDNKYYRNICVS
-415 NFTDGYVMTGIE
+415 NFTDGYVMAGIE

-432 IETAGTVVDSSTVA
+432 IETAENVVDSHTVSA
-446 TFLSSVFSADSNRTV
+446 FLSSVFSVDSCRTV
-461 VCSSPEYSGG
+461 VCSSPEPTGG
-471 LEYFAVRPEPYK
+471 LEYFAVNPGPYV
-483 EKYIPRRS
+483 EKYFPRRS
-491 EPEYAAGSITDR
+491 SQEYAAGSITER
-503 TRFVNQSTGVV
+503 NSFVNKSTGVV

-520 GATVAFRRLD
+520 GAVVAFRKMD
-530 SEPGKVHFTAVARGG
+530 AEPGMVYFTAVARGG
-545 LSLSGD
+545 VSLSGD

-566 SVVGGMNMYGMQR
+566 SLVGKMNMYGMQR
-579 LQDSL
+579 FQDSL

-599 SGSFPVDRMEDF
+599 SGSFPVGRMEDF
-611 LDVVAM
+611 LDIVAM
-617 YFEGAEPDYGTFGKF
+617 YFEGSEPDYRTFDKF
-632 RRMKEGCEPYALN
+632 RRMEEGCGPYALN

-653 LRQRDVRTM
+653 LRQRDIRSM
-662 SGELMAEEE
+662 SGVLTAEEE
-671 AGIAGLD
+671 AGISELD
-678 YDAALRFVNALF
+678 YDAALKFVNALF

-706 NDLLRAVYA
+706 NDLLRSAYA

-733 GFFIASYDAAEEVRV
+733 SFFIASYDAAEEVRV
-748 PMSFPRRLYSCKL
+748 PMSFPRWLYSCKL

-809 VMTVEFRFTT
+809 VMTVEFSFTT
-819 AGPVEDV
+819 AEPVEDV
-826 EDMFA
+826 EDIFA
-831 DILVSMAEKGI
+831 DILVNLAENRV
-842 SKGEVAGVKR
+842 SDGEVAGVKR
-852 NMALKDRLRESR
+852 NMALKDKLRESR
-864 DYRYWESVLR
+864 DYKYWEAVLR
-874 NRFVNMKDFY
+874 NRFVDMKDFY
-884 TRRSDALDAVTADQ
+884 TRRSAALDAVTAKQ
-898 VNDLLFTVLDEGSLS
+898 VNEYLYTILEEGSLS
-913 TLSVIPEE
+913 TLSVVPE

>member
-10 ILMTSAVLAS
+10 VLMTSVVVAS
-20 AQLVGILEDDARIVR
+20 AQLVGILEDDVRIVR
-35 GTMPNGL
+35 GVMPNGL
-42 AYYLVPN
+42 VYYLVPN
-49 SSVKGYADFAFVQ
+49 SSVKGYADFAFIQ
-62 RNGLAMEDSS
+62 RNGVAMEDSS
-72 SLGMTY
+72 SLGLTY

-92 DGAIFSF
+92 GGAIFSF
-99 IDDMGLSRTDG
+99 IDDMGLSRVNG
-110 LEIEAEDYYTT
+110 LEIEAGDYHTI
-121 YSFNN
+121 YSFND
-126 VPIGKNASV
+126 VPIGKNSSM

-162 FFRNMFASSM
+162 FLRNVMASSM

-194 PAAEDL
+194 AAMGDL
-200 MEAVGG
+200 LKAVGK
-206 YTAADVA
+206 YTTADVA

-223 RQAIVIAGDIDAAAV
+223 RQAIVIAGDIDAASV
-238 ESKIQALFQIIS
+238 ESKIRALFQIIS
-250 RPGTPL
+250 RPDTPL

-292 LDPSLRNTAI
+292 LEPSLRNTAV

-311 VGMDIMRK
+311 VGMDIMKK

-351 VECAPEDYADAYVLI
+351 VECAPEDYVDAYVLI
-366 LNEVERVLRYGISER
+366 LNEVERVCQYGISDS
-381 EFRRSSGDFM
+381 EFRKSSEEFIDRL
-391 DGLEETYSR
+391 DETYRR
-400 RSSLDNRYYRDLCVS
+400 RSSLDNKYYRNICVS
-415 NFTDGYVMTGIE
+415 NFTDGYVMAGIE

-432 IETAGTVVDSSTVA
+432 IETAENVVDSHTVSA
-446 TFLSSVFSADSNRTV
+446 FLSSVFSVDSCRTV
-461 VCSSPEYSGG
+461 VCSSPEPTGG
-471 LEYFAVRPEPYK
+471 LEYFAVNPGPYV
-483 EKYIPRRS
+483 EKYFPRRS
-491 EPEYAAGSITDR
+491 SQEYAAGSITER
-503 TRFVNQSTGVV
+503 NSFVNKSTGVV

-520 GATVAFRRLD
+520 GAVVAFRKMD
-530 SEPGKVHFTAVARGG
+530 AEPGMVYFTAVARGG
-545 LSLSGD
+545 VSLSGD

-566 SVVGGMNMYGMQR
+566 SLVGKMNMYGMQR
-579 LQDSL
+579 FQDSL

-599 SGSFPVDRMEDF
+599 SGSFPVERMEDF
-611 LDVVAM
+611 LDIVAM
-617 YFEGAEPDYGTFGKF
+617 YFEGSEPDYRTFDKF
-632 RRMKEGCEPYALN
+632 RRMEEGCGPYALN

-653 LRQRDVRTM
+653 LRQRDIRSM
-662 SGELMAEEE
+662 SGVLTAEEE
-671 AGIAGLD
+671 AGISELD
-678 YDAALRFVNALF
+678 YDAALKFVNALF

-706 NDLLRAVYA
+706 NDLLRSAYA

-733 GFFIASYDAAEEVRV
+733 SFFIASYDAAEEVRV
-748 PMSFPRRLYSCKL
+748 PMSFPRWLYSCKL

-809 VMTVEFRFTT
+809 VMTVEFSFTT
-819 AGPVEDV
+819 AEPVEDV
-826 EDMFA
+826 EDIFA
-831 DILVSMAEKGI
+831 DILVNLAENRV
-842 SKGEVAGVKR
+842 SDGEVAGVKR
-852 NMALKDRLRESR
+852 NMALKDKLRESR
-864 DYRYWESVLR
+864 DYKYWEAVLR
-874 NRFVNMKDFY
+874 NRFVDMKDFY
-884 TRRSDALDAVTADQ
+884 TRRSAALDAVTAKQ
-898 VNDLLFTVLDEGSLS
+898 VNEYLYTILEEGSLS
-913 TLSVIPEE
+913 TLSVVPE

>member
-10 ILMTSAVLAS
+10 VLMTSVVVAS
-20 AQLVGILEDDARIVR
+20 AQLVGILEDDVRIVR
-35 GTMPNGL
+35 GVMPNGL
-42 AYYLVPN
+42 VYYLVPN
-49 SSVKGYADFAFVQ
+49 SSVKGYADFAFIQ
-62 RNGLAMEDSS
+62 RNGVAMEDSS
-72 SLGMTY
+72 SLGLTY

-99 IDDMGLSRTDG
+99 IDDMGLSRVNG
-110 LEIEAEDYYTT
+110 LEIEAGDYHTI
-121 YSFNN
+121 YSFND
-126 VPIGKNASV
+126 VPIGKNSSM

-162 FFRNMFASSM
+162 FLRNVMASSM

-194 PAAEDL
+194 AAMGDL
-200 MEAVGG
+200 LKAVGK
-206 YTAADVA
+206 YTTADVA

-223 RQAIVIAGDIDAAAV
+223 RQAIVIAGDIDAASV
-238 ESKIQALFQIIS
+238 ESKIRALFQIIS
-250 RPGTPL
+250 RPDTPL

-292 LDPSLRNTAI
+292 LDPSLRNTAV

-311 VGMDIMRK
+311 VGMDIMKK

-351 VECAPEDYADAYVLI
+351 VECAPEDYVDAYVLI
-366 LNEVERVLRYGISER
+366 LNEVERVCQYGISDS
-381 EFRRSSGDFM
+381 EFRKSSEEFIDRL
-391 DGLEETYSR
+391 DETYRR
-400 RSSLDNRYYRDLCVS
+400 RSSLDNKYYRNICVS
-415 NFTDGYVMTGIE
+415 NFTDGYVMAGIE

-432 IETAGTVVDSSTVA
+432 IETAENVVDSHTVSA
-446 TFLSSVFSADSNRTV
+446 FLSSVFSVDSCRTV
-461 VCSSPEYSGG
+461 VCSSPEPTGG
-471 LEYFAVRPEPYK
+471 LEYFAVNPGPYV
-483 EKYIPRRS
+483 EKYFPRRS
-491 EPEYAAGSITDR
+491 SQEYAAGSITER
-503 TRFVNQSTGVV
+503 NSFVNKSTGVV

-520 GATVAFRRLD
+520 GAVVAFRKMD
-530 SEPGKVHFTAVARGG
+530 AEPGMVYFTAVARGG
-545 LSLSGD
+545 VSLSGD

-566 SVVGGMNMYGMQR
+566 SLVGKMNMYGMQR
-579 LQDSL
+579 FQDSL

-599 SGSFPVDRMEDF
+599 SGSFPVERMEDF
-611 LDVVAM
+611 LDIVAM
-617 YFEGAEPDYGTFGKF
+617 YFEGSEPDYRTFDKF
-632 RRMKEGCEPYALN
+632 RRMEEGCGPYALN

-653 LRQRDVRTM
+653 LRQRDIRSM
-662 SGELMAEEE
+662 SGVLTAEEE
-671 AGIAGLD
+671 AGISELD
-678 YDAALRFVNALF
+678 YDAALKFVNALF

-706 NDLLRAVYA
+706 NDLLRSAYA
-715 SLSGLPGRRAGL
+715 GLSGLPGRRAGL

-733 GFFIASYDAAEEVRV
+733 SFFIASYDAAEEVRV
-748 PMSFPRRLYSCKL
+748 PMSFPRWLYSCKL

-809 VMTVEFRFTT
+809 VMTVEFSFTT
-819 AGPVEDV
+819 AEPVEDV
-826 EDMFA
+826 EDIFA
-831 DILVSMAEKGI
+831 DILVNLAENRV
-842 SKGEVAGVKR
+842 SDGEVAGVKR
-852 NMALKDRLRESR
+852 NMALKDKLRESR
-864 DYRYWESVLR
+864 DYKYWEAVLR
-874 NRFVNMKDFY
+874 NRFVDMKDFY
-884 TRRSDALDAVTADQ
+884 TRRSAALDAVTAKQ
-898 VNDLLFTVLDEGSLS
+898 VNEYLYTILEEGSLS
-913 TLSVIPEE
+913 TLSVVPE

>member
-10 ILMTSAVLAS
+10 VLMTSVVVAS
-20 AQLVGILEDDARIVR
+20 AQLVGILEDDVRIVR
-35 GTMPNGL
+35 GVMPNGL
-42 AYYLVPN
+42 VYYLVPN
-49 SSVKGYADFAFVQ
+49 SSVKGYADFAFIQ
-62 RNGLAMEDSS
+62 RNGVAMEDSS
-72 SLGMTY
+72 SLGLTY

-99 IDDMGLSRTDG
+99 IDDMGLSRVNG
-110 LEIEAEDYYTT
+110 LEIEAGDYHTI
-121 YSFNN
+121 YSFND
-126 VPIGKNASV
+126 VPIGKNSSM

-162 FFRNMFASSM
+162 FLRNVMASSM

-194 PAAEDL
+194 AAMGDL
-200 MEAVGG
+200 LKAVGK
-206 YTAADVA
+206 YTTADVA

-223 RQAIVIAGDIDAAAV
+223 RQAIVIAGDIDAASV
-238 ESKIQALFQIIS
+238 ESKIRALFQIIS
-250 RPGTPL
+250 RPDTPL

-292 LDPSLRNTAI
+292 LDPSLRNTAV

-311 VGMDIMRK
+311 VGMDIMKK

-351 VECAPEDYADAYVLI
+351 VECAPEDYVDAYVLI
-366 LNEVERVLRYGISER
+366 LNEVERVCQYGISDS
-381 EFRRSSGDFM
+381 EFRKSSEEFIDRL
-391 DGLEETYSR
+391 DETYRR
-400 RSSLDNRYYRDLCVS
+400 RSSLDNKYYRNICVS
-415 NFTDGYVMTGIE
+415 NFTDGYVMAGIE

-432 IETAGTVVDSSTVA
+432 IETADNVVDSHTVSA
-446 TFLSSVFSADSNRTV
+446 FLSSVFSVDSCRTV
-461 VCSSPEYSGG
+461 VCSSPEPTGG
-471 LEYFAVRPEPYK
+471 LEYFAVNPGPYV
-483 EKYIPRRS
+483 EKYFPRRS
-491 EPEYAAGSITDR
+491 SQEYAAGSITER
-503 TRFVNQSTGVV
+503 NSFVNKSTGVV

-520 GATVAFRRLD
+520 GAVVAFRKMD
-530 SEPGKVHFTAVARGG
+530 AEPGMVYFTAVARGG
-545 LSLSGD
+545 VSLSGD

-566 SVVGGMNMYGMQR
+566 SLVGKMNMYGMQR
-579 LQDSL
+579 FQDSL

-599 SGSFPVDRMEDF
+599 SGSFPVGRMEDF
-611 LDVVAM
+611 LDIVAM
-617 YFEGAEPDYGTFGKF
+617 YFEGSEPDYRTFDKF
-632 RRMKEGCEPYALN
+632 RRMEEGCGPYALN

-653 LRQRDVRTM
+653 LRQRDIRSM
-662 SGELMAEEE
+662 SGVLTAEEE
-671 AGIAGLD
+671 AGISELD
-678 YDAALRFVNALF
+678 YDAALKFVNALF

-706 NDLLRAVYA
+706 NDLLRSAYA

-733 GFFIASYDAAEEVRV
+733 SFFIASYDAAEEVRV
-748 PMSFPRRLYSCKL
+748 PMSFPRWLYSCKL

-772 MLSEVAGKV
+772 MLSEVTGKV
-781 IEREVIRQLS
+781 VEREVIRQLS

-809 VMTVEFRFTT
+809 VMTVEFSFTT
-819 AGPVEDV
+819 AEPVEDV
-826 EDMFA
+826 EDIFA
-831 DILVSMAEKGI
+831 DILVNLAENRV
-842 SKGEVAGVKR
+842 SDGEVAGVKR
-852 NMALKDRLRESR
+852 NMALKDKLRESR
-864 DYRYWESVLR
+864 DYKYWEAVLR
-874 NRFVNMKDFY
+874 NRFVDMKDFY
-884 TRRSDALDAVTADQ
+884 TRRSAALDAVTAKQ
-898 VNDLLFTVLDEGSLS
+898 VNEYLYTILEEGSLS
-913 TLSVIPEE
+913 TLSVVPE

>member
-10 ILMTSAVLAS
+10 VLMTSVVVAS
-20 AQLVGILEDDARIVR
+20 AQLVGILEDDVRIVR
-35 GTMPNGL
+35 GVMPNGL
-42 AYYLVPN
+42 VYYLVPN
-49 SSVKGYADFAFVQ
+49 SSVKGYADFAFIQ
-62 RNGLAMEDSS
+62 RNGVAMEDSS
-72 SLGMTY
+72 SLGLTY

-99 IDDMGLSRTDG
+99 IDDMGLSRVNG
-110 LEIEAEDYYTT
+110 LEIEAGDYHTI
-121 YSFNN
+121 YSFND
-126 VPIGKNASV
+126 VPIGKNSSM

-162 FFRNMFASSM
+162 FLRNVMASSM

-194 PAAEDL
+194 AAMGDL
-200 MEAVGG
+200 LKAVGK
-206 YTAADVA
+206 YTTADVA

-223 RQAIVIAGDIDAAAV
+223 RQAIVIAGDIDAASV
-238 ESKIQALFQIIS
+238 ESKIRALFQIIS
-250 RPGTPL
+250 RPDTPL

-292 LDPSLRNTAI
+292 LDPSLRNTAV

-311 VGMDIMRK
+311 VGMDIMKK

-351 VECAPEDYADAYVLI
+351 VECAPEDYVDAYVLI
-366 LNEVERVLRYGISER
+366 LNEVERVCQYGISDS
-381 EFRRSSGDFM
+381 EFRKSSEEFIDRL
-391 DGLEETYSR
+391 DETYRR
-400 RSSLDNRYYRDLCVS
+400 RSSLDNKYYRNICVS
-415 NFTDGYVMTGIE
+415 NFTDGYVMAGIE

-432 IETAGTVVDSSTVA
+432 IETAENVVDSHTVSA
-446 TFLSSVFSADSNRTV
+446 FLSSVFSVDSCRTV
-461 VCSSPEYSGG
+461 VCSSPEPTGG
-471 LEYFAVRPEPYK
+471 LEYFAVNPGPYV
-483 EKYIPRRS
+483 EKYFPRRS
-491 EPEYAAGSITDR
+491 SQEYAAGSITER
-503 TRFVNQSTGVV
+503 NSFVNKSTGVV

-520 GATVAFRRLD
+520 GAVVAFRKMD
-530 SEPGKVHFTAVARGG
+530 AEPGMVYFTAVARGG
-545 LSLSGD
+545 VSLSGD

-566 SVVGGMNMYGMQR
+566 SLVGKMNMYGMQR
-579 LQDSL
+579 FQDSL

-599 SGSFPVDRMEDF
+599 SGSFPVGRMEDF
-611 LDVVAM
+611 LDIVAM
-617 YFEGAEPDYGTFGKF
+617 YFEGSEPDYRTFDKF
-632 RRMKEGCEPYALN
+632 RRMEEGCGPYALN

-653 LRQRDVRTM
+653 LRQRDIRSM
-662 SGELMAEEE
+662 SGVLTAEEE
-671 AGIAGLD
+671 AGISELD
-678 YDAALRFVNALF
+678 YDAALKFVNALF

-706 NDLLRAVYA
+706 NDLLRLAYA
-715 SLSGLPGRRAGL
+715 GLSGLPGRRAGL

-733 GFFIASYDAAEEVRV
+733 SFFIASYDAAEEVRV
-748 PMSFPRRLYSCKL
+748 PMSFPRWLYSCKL

-809 VMTVEFRFTT
+809 VMTVEFSFTT
-819 AGPVEDV
+819 AEPVEDV
-826 EDMFA
+826 EDIFA
-831 DILVSMAEKGI
+831 DILVNLAENRVCD
-842 SKGEVAGVKR
+842 GEVAGVKR
-852 NMALKDRLRESR
+852 NMALKDKLRESR
-864 DYRYWESVLR
+864 DYKYWEAVLR
-874 NRFVNMKDFY
+874 NRFVDMKDFY
-884 TRRSDALDAVTADQ
+884 TRRSAALDAVTARQ
-898 VNDLLFTVLDEGSLS
+898 VNEYLYTILEEGSLS
-913 TLSVIPEE
+913 TLSVVPE

>member
-10 ILMTSAVLAS
+10 VLMTSVVVAS
-20 AQLVGILEDDARIVR
+20 AQLVGILEDDVRIVR
-35 GTMPNGL
+35 GVMPNGL
-42 AYYLVPN
+42 VYYLVPN
-49 SSVKGYADFAFVQ
+49 SSVKGYADFAFIQ
-62 RNGLAMEDSS
+62 RNGVAMEDSS
-72 SLGMTY
+72 SLGLTY

-99 IDDMGLSRTDG
+99 IDDMGLSRVNG
-110 LEIEAEDYYTT
+110 LEIEAGDYHTI
-121 YSFNN
+121 YSFND
-126 VPIGKNASV
+126 VPIGKNSSM

-162 FFRNMFASSM
+162 FLRNVMASSM

-194 PAAEDL
+194 AAMGDL
-200 MEAVGG
+200 LKAVGK
-206 YTAADVA
+206 YTTADVA

-223 RQAIVIAGDIDAAAV
+223 RQAIVIAGDIDAASV
-238 ESKIQALFQIIS
+238 ESKIRALFQIIS
-250 RPGTPL
+250 RPDTPL

-292 LDPSLRNTAI
+292 LDPSLRNTAV

-311 VGMDIMRK
+311 VGMDIMKK

-351 VECAPEDYADAYVLI
+351 VECAPEDYVDAYVLI
-366 LNEVERVLRYGISER
+366 LNEVERVCQYGISDS
-381 EFRRSSGDFM
+381 EFRKSSEEFIDRL
-391 DGLEETYSR
+391 DETYRR
-400 RSSLDNRYYRDLCVS
+400 RSSLDNKYYRNICVS
-415 NFTDGYVMTGIE
+415 NFTDGYVMAGIE

-432 IETAGTVVDSSTVA
+432 IETAENVVDSHTVSA
-446 TFLSSVFSADSNRTV
+446 FLSSVFSVDSCRTV
-461 VCSSPEYSGG
+461 VCSSPEPTGG
-471 LEYFAVRPEPYK
+471 LEYFAVNPGPYV
-483 EKYIPRRS
+483 EKYFPRRS
-491 EPEYAAGSITDR
+491 SQEYAAGSITER
-503 TRFVNQSTGVV
+503 NSFVNKSTGVV

-520 GATVAFRRLD
+520 GAVVAFRKMD
-530 SEPGKVHFTAVARGG
+530 AEPGMVYFTAVARGG
-545 LSLSGD
+545 VSLSGD

-566 SVVGGMNMYGMQR
+566 SLVGKMNMYGMQR
-579 LQDSL
+579 FQDSL

-599 SGSFPVDRMEDF
+599 SGSFPVGRMEDF
-611 LDVVAM
+611 LDIVAM
-617 YFEGAEPDYGTFGKF
+617 YFEGSEPDYRTFDKF
-632 RRMKEGCEPYALN
+632 RRMEEGCGPYALN

-653 LRQRDVRTM
+653 LRQRDIRSM
-662 SGELMAEEE
+662 SGVLTAEEE
-671 AGIAGLD
+671 AGISELD
-678 YDAALRFVNALF
+678 YDAALKFVNALF

-706 NDLLRAVYA
+706 NDLLRSAYA

-727 GRSENS
+727 GRSENGS
-733 GFFIASYDAAEEVRV
+733 FFIASYDAAEEVRV
-748 PMSFPRRLYSCKL
+748 PMSFPRWLYSCKL

-809 VMTVEFRFTT
+809 VMTVEFSFTT
-819 AGPVEDV
+819 AEPVEDV
-826 EDMFA
+826 EDIFA
-831 DILVSMAEKGI
+831 DILVNLAENRV
-842 SKGEVAGVKR
+842 SDGEVAGVKR
-852 NMALKDRLRESR
+852 NMALKDKLRESR
-864 DYRYWESVLR
+864 DYKYWEAVLR
-874 NRFVNMKDFY
+874 NRFVDMKDFY
-884 TRRSDALDAVTADQ
+884 TRRSAALDAVTAKQ
-898 VNDLLFTVLDEGSLS
+898 VNEYLYTILEEGSLS
-913 TLSVIPEE
+913 TLSVVPE

>member
-1 MKRIFLCVI
+1 M
-10 ILMTSAVLAS
+10 ILMTSSVLAS
-20 AQLVGILEDDARIVR
+20 AQLVGILEDDVRIVR
-35 GTMPNGL
+35 GVMPNGL
-42 AYYLVPN
+42 VYYLVPN
-49 SSVKGYADFAFVQ
+49 SSVKGYADFAFIQ
-62 RNGLAMEDSS
+62 RNGVAMEDSS
-72 SLGMTY
+72 SLGLTY

-99 IDDMGLSRTDG
+99 IDDMGLSRVNG
-110 LEIEAEDYYTT
+110 LEIEAGDYHTI
-121 YSFNN
+121 YSFND
-126 VPIGKNASV
+126 VPIGKNSSM

-162 FFRNMFASSM
+162 FLRNVMASSM

-194 PAAEDL
+194 AAMGDL
-200 MEAVGG
+200 LKAVGK
-206 YTAADVA
+206 YTTADVA

-223 RQAIVIAGDIDAAAV
+223 RQAIVIAGDIDAASV
-238 ESKIQALFQIIS
+238 ESKIRALFQIIS
-250 RPGTPL
+250 RPDTPL

-270 YFYFQDREADRARV
+270 CFYFQDREADRARV

-292 LDPSLRNTAI
+292 LDPSLRNTAV

-311 VGMDIMRK
+311 VGMDIMKK

-351 VECAPEDYADAYVLI
+351 VECAPEDYVDAYVLI
-366 LNEVERVLRYGISER
+366 LNEVERVCQYGISDS
-381 EFRRSSGDFM
+381 EFRKSSEEFIDRL
-391 DGLEETYSR
+391 DETYRR
-400 RSSLDNRYYRDLCVS
+400 RSSLDNKYYRNICVS
-415 NFTDGYVMTGIE
+415 NFTDGYVMAGIE

-432 IETAGTVVDSSTVA
+432 IETAENVVDSHTVSA
-446 TFLSSVFSADSNRTV
+446 FLSSVFSVDSCRTV
-461 VCSSPEYSGG
+461 VCSSPEPTGG
-471 LEYFAVRPEPYK
+471 LEYFAVNPGPYV
-483 EKYIPRRS
+483 EKYFPRRS
-491 EPEYAAGSITDR
+491 SQEYAAGSITER
-503 TRFVNQSTGVV
+503 NSFVNKSTGVV

-520 GATVAFRRLD
+520 GAVVAFRKMD
-530 SEPGKVHFTAVARGG
+530 AEPGMVYFTAVARGG
-545 LSLSGD
+545 VSLSGD

-566 SVVGGMNMYGMQR
+566 SLVGKMNMYGMQR
-579 LQDSL
+579 FQDSL

-599 SGSFPVDRMEDF
+599 SGSFPVERMEDF
-611 LDVVAM
+611 LDIVAM
-617 YFEGAEPDYGTFGKF
+617 YFEGSEPDYRTFDKF
-632 RRMKEGCEPYALN
+632 RRMEEGCGPYALN

-653 LRQRDVRTM
+653 LRQRDIRSM
-662 SGELMAEEE
+662 SGVLTAEEE
-671 AGIAGLD
+671 AGISELD
-678 YDAALRFVNALF
+678 YDAALKFVNALF

-706 NDLLRAVYA
+706 NDLLRSAYA

-733 GFFIASYDAAEEVRV
+733 SFFIASYDAAEEVRV
-748 PMSFPRRLYSCKL
+748 PMSFPRWLYSCKL

-809 VMTVEFRFTT
+809 VMTVEFSFTT
-819 AGPVEDV
+819 AEPVEDV
-826 EDMFA
+826 EDIFA
-831 DILVSMAEKGI
+831 DILVNLAENRV
-842 SKGEVAGVKR
+842 SDGEVAGVKR
-852 NMALKDRLRESR
+852 NMALKDKLRESR
-864 DYRYWESVLR
+864 DYKYWEAVLR
-874 NRFVNMKDFY
+874 NRFVDMKDFY
-884 TRRSDALDAVTADQ
+884 TRRSAALDAVTAKQ
-898 VNDLLFTVLDEGSLS
+898 VNEYLYTILEEGSLS
-913 TLSVIPEE
+913 TLSVVPE